1 MEEEAHAK
9 LTGAG
14 GGGCVLVFPKNP
26 ISECSK
32 LFGQLEA
39 QGFTVHK
46 DVQIETEGLIFN

>member
-46 DVQIETEGLIFN
+46 DLQIETKGLIYN